1 MILATIRGDVA
12 SIRALS
18 RWGADANAIDTYK
31 KTALHYAISK
41 AESFDVLRHI
51 LRALVAEGAARPTT
65 AIVKLS
71 RQIWAKY
78 PGVGTFLEQAARR
91 ADKRATL
98 GRTKDGKR
106 QLQQYALFRHE
117 KDSMDVNSNE
127 FNSNSSVSR
136 TPSRGRPRE

>member
-12 SIRALS
+12 SVRALT
-18 RWGADANAIDTYK
+18 RWGADANAVDTYR

-41 AESFDVLRHI
+41 AESFDVLRHLI
-51 LRALVAEGAARPTT
+51 RALVAEGAARPTT
-65 AIVKLS
+65 PIVKLS

-78 PGVGTFLEQAARR
+78 PGIGTFLEQAVRR

-106 QLQQYALFRHE
+106 QPQQYALFLHD
-117 KDSMDVNSNE
+117 KDSMDVNNE
-127 FNSNSSVSR
+127 FSSNSSVSR
-136 TPSRGRPRE
+136 TPSRLILS